1 MKSET
6 MHQLLA
12 ALKRH
17 FDTTPHWAKTNSA
30 TLERLEKIVMA
41 ISAEVQKVLDDIAA
55 NKSVAA
61 STAAGVQLLLTQ
73 IADLK
78 TQIAAIPVGGLSAED
93 KAALTQGATD
103 LESTTTALGTAIP
116 AGASAP

>member
-1 MKSET
+1 MQK
-6 MHQLLA
+6 LLA
-12 ALKRH
+12 FLRRLY
-17 FDTTPHWAKTNSA
+17 DPTPKWVKTQTA
-30 TLERLEKIVMA
+30 TLERLEKLVMA
-41 ISAEVQKVLDDIAA
+41 ISPEVQKILDDIAA

-78 TQIAAIPVGGLSAED
+78 TQIANATGLSAED

-116 AGASAP
+116 AGT

>member
-1 MKSET
+1 
-6 MHQLLA
+6 
-12 ALKRH
+12 
-17 FDTTPHWAKTNSA
+17 
-30 TLERLEKIVMA
+30 MA

-78 TQIAAIPVGGLSAED
+78 TQIGNATGLSAED

-103 LESTTTALGTAIP
+103 LESTTTALGTVIP
-116 AGASAP
+116 ANTQPAPAPIPAQVNPAPPAA